1 MKYDERDEDKMRGVI
16 ENLLGINFIVV
27 VFRKCAHVMEY
38 IWKRSQLENTIHR
51 NLSLAESLHTVP
63 WK

>member
-51 NLSLAESLHTVP
+51 NL
-63 WK
+63 